1 MLKAFKDMSG
11 SKKAIVF
18 VLTAILMAAVIFG
31 GIETEAANHF
41 TDKLYK
47 LAMAYLGGQGL
58 ADLGKYAGEAYKAG
72 KGAVETRDKD
82 KLDGDELVDRLKSL
96 EDLDPDT
103 VRRIQ
108 KIFDAASNT
117 INETLDRDAG
127 IEPDEDEAED
137 DKKDA

>member
-1 MLKAFKDMSG
+1 MLQAFKDMSG

-18 VLTAILMAAVIFG
+18 ALTAILMAAVIFG
-31 GIETEAANHF
+31 GVETEAANHF

-72 KGAVETRDKD
+72 KNAVETRDTD
-82 KLDGDELVDRLKSL
+82 KIDGDELIDRLKSL
-96 EDLDPDT
+96 ENLDPET
-103 VRRIQ
+103 IVRI
-108 KIFDAASNT
+108 KSIFDAADKT

-127 IEPDEDEAED
+127 IESGDMGDEEKNA
-137 DKKDA
+137 

>member
-1 MLKAFKDMSG
+1 MLQAFKDMSG

-18 VLTAILMAAVIFG
+18 ALTAILMAAVIFG

-58 ADLGKYAGEAYKAG
+58 ADLGKYAGEAYRAG
-72 KGAVETRDKD
+72 KNAVETRDTD
-82 KLDGDELVDRLKSL
+82 KIDGDELIDRLKSL
-96 EDLDPDT
+96 ENLDPET
-103 VRRIQ
+103 ILRI
-108 KIFDAASNT
+108 KSIFDAADKT

-127 IEPDEDEAED
+127 LEPGESEEDKNA
-137 DKKDA
+137 